1 MFAWPFHS
9 HNMQPFA
16 LLGLFTD
23 QNWNDRFPYPFYI
36 LQLVKSL
43 AFPNT
48 WDLKKATLSVGTSLY
63 VQAIIGS
70 TSPPDTLN

>member
-9 HNMQPFA
+9 HNMQP
-16 LLGLFTD
+16 LVLFTD

-36 LQLVKSL
+36 QLVKSL

-48 WDLKKATLSVGTSLY
+48 WDLKKATLSVGASLY